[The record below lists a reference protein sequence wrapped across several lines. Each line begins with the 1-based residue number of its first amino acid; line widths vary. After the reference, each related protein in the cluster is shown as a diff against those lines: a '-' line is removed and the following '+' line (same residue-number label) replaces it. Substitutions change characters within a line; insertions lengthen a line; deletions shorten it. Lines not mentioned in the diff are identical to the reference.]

1 MPRNRP
7 PSSQTRQVLT
17 VLLVQPVDWR
27 HGYELS
33 KLTGLSSGTLYP
45 LLIRL
50 EQRGMLES
58 KWVDP
63 ERPGRPPRH
72 AYRLSANGLTF
83 ARGVTEA
90 SVTESIA
97 AREALA

>member
-1 MPRNRP
+1 M
-7 PSSQTRQVLT
+7 
-17 VLLVQPVDWR
+17 LLVQPVDWR

-50 EQRGMLES
+50 EQRGFLKS
-58 KWVDP
+58 RWVDP

-72 AYRLSANGLTF
+72 AYRLSVDGLTF
-83 ARGVTEA
+83 ARGLVEA
-90 SVTESIA
+90 SGADAVA